1 MKALRLIPAIDL
13 IDGKCVRLEQ
23 GDYDKQ
29 KTYDKDPLDMAKELE
44 DNGLTYLHM
53 VDLDGAKQG
62 KIVNWR
68 ILEKVCTH
76 TSLQVD
82 YGGGLKREKDVEIAF
97 ESGAIQVN
105 IGSMAVKDPAAL
117 TRWLGIFGPEKIIL
131 SADVKGE
138 KIAIHGWQDTSDF
151 TVFDLIHRYLH
162 AGLKYV
168 VCTDISKDGMLQGPG
183 LDIYRKIQSEFPQ
196 IELIASGGV
205 TTLED
210 LDQLEEMQVNGA
222 IIGKALYEGK
232 LSLKELHAWT

>member
-1 MKALRLIPAIDL
+1 
-13 IDGKCVRLEQ
+13 
-23 GDYDKQ
+23 
-29 KTYDKDPLDMAKELE
+29 
-44 DNGLTYLHM
+44 
-53 VDLDGAKQG
+53 
-62 KIVNWR
+62 
-68 ILEKVCTH
+68 
-76 TSLQVD
+76 
-82 YGGGLKREKDVEIAF
+82 
-97 ESGAIQVN
+97 SGAIQVN